1 VTNHP
6 PPVRRCDECGQLEV
20 ISIRGRDGRPQL
32 CHKCARN
39 KPAVCALCG
48 GSRRCY
54 SNYQGPS
61 VCRRCAPEPTPRC
74 SHCAQ
79 RKRIAA
85 ITDRGAVCVGCERAA
100 ARGRP
105 RCRICRFSREPA
117 AWVDGEPVCSRCAGK
132 PVIARCPGC
141 QRPRQGWRGRR
152 CPRCELA
159 GVLAELRAHGDPD
172 AVAALAPL
180 LGQLERHQKPLSAI
194 AWLERSPAA
203 PTFHAMLRGEIPI
216 SHQTLDEH
224 DVGQATAYLRSWL
237 VAHHVLAPREELLAR
252 YERWAQRALQALAD
266 HPDRAHVA
274 AYARWKIGADYARR
288 LRTGRARP
296 SSSRGYY
303 ANLRVAISF
312 TRWLHDNQLT
322 LEQTRQAHVDE
333 WLNGPPS
340 RALPTRAFLTWA
352 NTTGIVP
359 ALHVPRPAPRTT
371 NTPVDH
377 ATRLNQ
383 ARGLLDNSDTEP
395 ATRISGTLLLLYGQL
410 ITRVVRL
417 RSEEVQI
424 DNGEVRLRLGGD
436 PVAVPEQLAA
446 LLRHQREHTTG
457 PWLFPGA
464 KPGTHIGPER
474 IRRRLR
480 ELGISPRT
488 ARPGA
493 LVALAITVPA
503 PILAE
508 LLGYHNDTTNHWR
521 RAAAGDWARYASL
534 ASTPTT

>member
-1 VTNHP
+1 MSSHA

-20 ISIRGRDGRPQL
+20 ISIRGRHGRPEL

-39 KPAVCALCG
+39 KHAVCALCG
-48 GSRRCY
+48 GWRRCY
-54 SNYQGPS
+54 SNHQGPS
-61 VCRRCAPEPTPRC
+61 VCRRCVPDPTPRC

-117 AWVDGEPVCSRCAGK
+117 AWVDGEPVCSTCAGI

-159 GVLAELRAHGDPD
+159 VALAELRGGGDPD
-172 AVAALAPL
+172 AVAALEPL

-203 PTFHAMLRGEIPI
+203 PTLRAMLRGEIAI
-216 SHQTLDEH
+216 SHDTLDQH

-237 VAHHVLAPREELLAR
+237 VAHHVLARGAPRPLRTLGTT
-252 YERWAQRALQALAD
+252 RAA
-266 HPDRAHVA
+266 
-274 AYARWKIGADYARR
+274 GARR
-288 LRTGRARP
+288 SSRPGTRRGLRTMEDRGRLRP
-296 SSSRGYY
+296 EAEDRTSTPEQPPRL
-303 ANLRVAISF
+303 LRQPACRDHF
-312 TRWLHDNQLT
+312 TRWLHDNDLA

-340 RALPTRAFLTWA
+340 RALPTRAFLNWA

-371 NTPVDH
+371 NTPIDH
-377 ATRLNQ
+377 ATRLKQ

-395 ATRISGTLLLLYGQL
+395 AIRVAGTLLLLYGQL

-417 RSEEVQI
+417 RTEDVQI
-424 DNGEVRLRLGGD
+424 DNGEVRLRLGDD
-436 PVAVPEQLAA
+436 PVAVPERLAA
-446 LLRHQREHTTG
+446 LLRHQREHATG
-457 PWLFPGA
+457 PWLFQGA

-480 ELGISPRT
+480 ELRSRSLTFNGARIQIAFSPLRT
-488 ARPGA
+488 
-493 LVALAITVPA
+493 
-503 PILAE
+503 
-508 LLGYHNDTTNHWR
+508 
-521 RAAAGDWARYASL
+521 
-534 ASTPTT
+534 